1 VAVWCFHLLSTF
13 LTPYKLGSAGYLLA
27 VMGVAVMLG
36 WPLCR
41 LLKAVHGRGRLPNMR
56 PVRVW
61 LSLGACA
68 ALVVVV
74 FAVPFPVYVQGV
86 ALIQV
91 EPEQVQRV
99 VVPEQGGF
107 LRTVLVRDGQRVRT
121 GDVLAILAN
130 PGLEIKLR
138 VNEADQALRHK
149 QKAEQLADL
158 ADAGP
163 GEEQA
168 LTGLQQTEFD
178 LKALAQ
184 EQTFLRAQLDQLVLR
199 APCDGTVMGLLTTE
213 DQGKWLE
220 SGTEL
225 CRVGND
231 RVLRAVLL
239 VEPADHALV
248 VAGRRASIRVHGGG
262 AQHWPG
268 VVTEIAQVDAGSI
281 PPALSRRAGGDV
293 ATQQDPISKA
303 EKPYHPHY
311 LSAVRFQRID
321 ACVHPGVLGRV
332 KIEAGA
338 QTLWWRFQRYLSST
352 FHGRM

>member
-1 VAVWCFHLLSTF
+1 M
-13 LTPYKLGSAGYLLA
+13 K
-27 VMGVAVMLG
+27 
-36 WPLCR
+36 
-41 LLKAVHGRGRLPNMR
+41 

-61 LSLGACA
+61 LTLGALA
-68 ALVVVV
+68 ALVVIVV
-74 FAVPFPVYVQGV
+74 AVPFPVHVQGV

-91 EPEQVQRV
+91 EPEHVQRV
-99 VVPEQGGF
+99 VVPERGGF
-107 LRTVLVRDGQRVRT
+107 LRTVLVRDGQRVRA
-121 GDVLAILAN
+121 GDILAVLAN
-130 PGLEIKLR
+130 PELEIKLR

-149 QKAEQLADL
+149 QKAAQLADL

-168 LTGLQQTEFD
+168 LTGLQQTEFE
-178 LKALAQ
+178 LKALRQ
-184 EQTFLRAQLDQLVLR
+184 EHAVLCEQLDRLVLR
-199 APCDGTVMGLLTTE
+199 APCDGTVMGLVPAE
-213 DQGKWLE
+213 DKGKWLE
-220 SGTEL
+220 NGAEV

-239 VEPADHALV
+239 VEPADHELV
-248 VAGRRASIRVHGGG
+248 VPGGRASIRVHGGG

-293 ATQQDPISKA
+293 ATRQDPVSKA

-311 LSAVRFQRID
+311 LSAVRFQRVD
-321 ACVHPGVLGRV
+321 ATVHPGALGRV

-338 QTLWWRFQRYLSST
+338 RTLWWRFQRYLSTT
-352 FHGRM
+352 FNWRI